1 MSARPR
7 PLMAA
12 LALAA
17 TASLALGA
25 AAPAVSAAAPAK
37 PKPVTD
43 FPHPDLKKT
52 YHATVKYR
60 DEQKAIADGYQRTD
74 DCVEDPRLGGMG
86 YHYVNPANLGGPGK
100 APNPTKP
107 TALLYE
113 EDHKTGK
120 RELVAVEWVVLDPNR
135 NLPRPALFDRA
146 FDGPFD
152 FPPLGPHYSL
162 HAWIFKKN
170 PRGVF
175 APYNPRVH
183 CTPCPEDHPR
193 A

>member
-17 TASLALGA
+17 IGSLALGT
-25 AAPAVSAAAPAK
+25 APAVSAAPAA
-37 PKPVTD
+37 KPVTD

-52 YHATVKYR
+52 YDATVKYR
-60 DEQKAIADGYQRTD
+60 SEQKAIADGFMRTD
-74 DCVEDPRLGGMG
+74 DCVEDPKLGGMG
-86 YHYVNPANLGGPGK
+86 YHYVNPANLGSTDPRRP
-100 APNPTKP
+100 A
-107 TALLYE
+107 AVLYE

-120 RELVAVEWVVLDPNR
+120 RELVAVEWVVPDPNKNR
-135 NLPRPALFDRA
+135 PRPQLFGRG
-146 FDGPFD
+146 FDGRFD
-152 FPPLGPHYSL
+152 FEPLGPHYSL

-170 PRGVF
+170 PKGVF

-183 CTPCPEDHPR
+183 CTPCPEDHPK